1 MLRGFI
7 STFLH
12 RRSEGFL
19 SQAFLLF
26 LMKERKKG
34 RRKQPGK
41 LMAKSHSQP
50 VNLPGALMNP
60 LNAEQHLEL

>member
-7 STFLH
+7 STFLR

-19 SQAFLLF
+19 SQAFLVF

-34 RRKQPGK
+34 RQKQPGK

-50 VNLPGALMNP
+50 VNLPGVLMNP
-60 LNAEQHLEL
+60 LHGEQHLEL